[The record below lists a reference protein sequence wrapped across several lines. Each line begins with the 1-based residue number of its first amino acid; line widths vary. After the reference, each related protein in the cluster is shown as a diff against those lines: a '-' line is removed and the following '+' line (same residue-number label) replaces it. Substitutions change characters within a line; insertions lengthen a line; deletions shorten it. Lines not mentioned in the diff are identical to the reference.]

1 MRDIIWTLIVVWFI
15 YKIVDVFRISSAK
28 RTANNNQHS
37 AQETH
42 TNVHTTSKP
51 EQDIKNAVKKHLN
64 NEGEY
69 IDFEEVK

>member
-15 YKIVDVFRISSAK
+15 YKIVDVFRSSTAK
-28 RTANNNQHS
+28 HTANNNPHS
-37 AQETH
+37 THETN
-42 TNVHTTSKP
+42 TNFHNNPKP

>member
-1 MRDIIWTLIVVWFI
+1 MRDLIWTLIVVWFI
-15 YKIVDVFRISSAK
+15 YKIVDVFRSSTAK
-28 RTANNNQHS
+28 RAASNKQYTAHQND
-37 AQETH
+37 
-42 TNVHTTSKP
+42 TNVHSNPKP